1 MQHDHYSKGEVL
13 EIFVSY
19 FFTYCLFRI
28 NHCTRPLLNCGS
40 RSVQKI
46 LRSKIRG
53 FFCPNFLPGPGEP
66 EQAFEQD
73 RNSEFFYFYPF
84 HSYQVASII
93 IFTDV
98 GAYNSQKPTWPRF
111 CSKSQSSLAS
121 SSSNFFDK
129 HHKNFLSLREPNPSH
144 ILTHQKSPSH
154 RSR

>member
-1 MQHDHYSKGEVL
+1 MTITPKEKYSKFLYLIFLLTAFSVSIIVRGPFLTVVVGRFKKSCAQKSEV
-13 EIFVSY
+13 
-19 FFTYCLFRI
+19 FFART
-28 NHCTRPLLNCGS
+28 
-40 RSVQKI
+40 
-46 LRSKIRG
+46 
-53 FFCPNFLPGPGEP
+53 FCPDQGNQNRHLSKTEIL
-66 EQAFEQD
+66 
-73 RNSEFFYFYPF
+73 SFFYFYPF